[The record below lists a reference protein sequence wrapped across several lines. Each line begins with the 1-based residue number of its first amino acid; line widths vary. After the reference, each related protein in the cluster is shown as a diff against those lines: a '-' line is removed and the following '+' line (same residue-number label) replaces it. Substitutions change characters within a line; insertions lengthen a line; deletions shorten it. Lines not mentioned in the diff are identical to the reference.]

1 MSLDG
6 FIPCAVRRLSGMA
19 VELYSGIVLP
29 RLGLNLCEGKA
40 ACLADKQ
47 HGTLDRIACASITI
61 VRPNGGNVND
71 HPLTD
76 RISRRF
82 LIHGYA
88 SILSHEILDMKSPRK
103 NALSRALGYPKSLK
117 MGAEVA
123 RKIPKSNVICLL
135 IGAK

>member
-6 FIPCAVRRLSGMA
+6 FIPCAVRWLPCAA
-19 VELYSGIVLP
+19 VDWNRSIILP
-29 RLGLNLCEGKA
+29 RFGFDLHKGKSTRLTDEQDGALG
-40 ACLADKQ
+40 
-47 HGTLDRIACASITI
+47 RIPCASITI

-103 NALSRALGYPKSLK
+103 ITLSRALRYPKSLK
-117 MGAEVA
+117 MGARVA
-123 RKIPKSNVICLL
+123 RMSPKSNVIRLL

>member
-82 LIHGYA
+82 LIHGYDTPF
-88 SILSHEILDMKSPRK
+88 HFPRF
-103 NALSRALGYPKSLK
+103 
-117 MGAEVA
+117 A
-123 RKIPKSNVICLL
+123 RGDNTITMTGSGRYTFTCEWPVNV
-135 IGAK
+135 GG